1 MGRSTRRPAPSTAVQ
16 STAAPPTCTPASD
29 ARNRAAPPSPRRSVP
44 ATVTGAEA
52 FPAMSSQVSVIAA
65 ASTGCGDTSMNIR
78 RPEAASTR
86 MAWSNSTGAR
96 KLSYQYRA
104 PASGPSSTSPVIA
117 ETIGIRAGPGA
128 IPASAATISARSRST
143 CPQCEA

>member
-29 ARNRAAPPSPRRSVP
+29 ARNRPAPPSPRRSVP
-44 ATVTGAEA
+44 ATVTGV
-52 FPAMSSQVSVIAA
+52 PAVSSQVWVIAA
-65 ASTGCGDTSMNIR
+65 ASTGCGDTSMNTR
-78 RPEAASTR
+78 CPEAASTR

-96 KLSYQYRA
+96 RLSYQYRG